1 MTLFIVGGA
10 HVLIDFSDVIYS
22 FAIGSVG
29 AIMFVLVDKYEPEGP
44 VARILKFLVLFV
56 ECRDHAQTAAIRAWA
71 VLAAVSADAS
81 RVSHGPTPHH
91 LREQERRGDHLGS

>member
-1 MTLFIVGGA
+1 MFDQDPGDPLPLGVTLFIVGGA
-10 HVLIDFSDVIYS
+10 HVFFSGVIDFSDVIYS

-56 ECRDHAQTAAIRAWA
+56 SSVAIMHK
-71 VLAAVSADAS
+71 LQPY
-81 RVSHGPTPHH
+81 G
-91 LREQERRGDHLGS
+91 LGLF

>member
-1 MTLFIVGGA
+1 MFSGV
-10 HVLIDFSDVIYS
+10 IDFSDVIYS

-29 AIMFVLVDKYEPEGP
+29 AGP
-44 VARILKFLVLFV
+44 YTEVSGAVRI

-71 VLAAVSADAS
+71 VLAGVSADAS

-91 LREQERRGDHLGS
+91 LREQERRERPFGLSTGDTGLSN